1 MEWGRRL
8 EWTTVRTQ
16 PAPSAMQIL
25 LNGNPHDCP
34 ADTTLAGLLEAHGY
48 AHRRVAVEINRQ
60 IIPRSQHA
68 STQLQPADQV
78 EIVHAMG
85 GG

>member
-1 MEWGRRL
+1 
-8 EWTTVRTQ
+8 
-16 PAPSAMQIL
+16 MQIL
-25 LNGNPHDCP
+25 LNGTPHDCP
-34 ADTTLAGLLEAHGY
+34 ADTTLAGLLEANGY
-48 AHRRVAVEINRQ
+48 ANRRVAVEINRQ

-68 STQLQPADQV
+68 NTRLQPADQV

>member
-1 MEWGRRL
+1 LCPEACPCQARIGDNPRMK
-8 EWTTVRTQ
+8 
-16 PAPSAMQIL
+16 IL
-25 LNGNPHDCP
+25 LNGNPHDC
-34 ADTTLAGLLEAHGY
+34 ADDITLARLLEDNGY
-48 AHRRVAVEINRQ
+48 AQRRVAVEINRQ

-68 STQLQPADQV
+68 TTTLHPHDQI